1 MNRTTM
7 KITHPFTMKI
17 ASIITILMLVSYTAL
32 PVMTAYAEDGA
43 SSTSSA
49 GDGGGGGSGGSG
61 DSGAGGGSGGDG
73 GTSSGSADSGSSS
86 SDGGTGG
93 TGGTGGDSTSGTGTG
108 GDGGTGGT
116 GGDATNTAD
125 GGSSD
130 ATAGDGGT
138 GGAGGDA
145 QNGGTAGN
153 GGTGAG
159 GGDADANSQTD
170 NGSNADAD
178 ANGGT
183 GGAGGDGGDGSGA
196 STDGGDAGNG
206 AQGGDAESDANAQN
220 GGDAGADATGGDGG
234 AGGTGGDGGSAGD
247 VQPDGVGSVIETGNA
262 SGGSSSNGSSN
273 VSNVTTP
280 MGTEDDESEVEFENV
295 LGATT
300 TASSTAETGENEIE
314 DPDGAFIKTGIA
326 DSFAYLISLFNIAIT
341 NSTGSIMFLKNPIG
355 DALNFTSKFM
365 EIFGEFAKNG
375 TCSLVDCEMDDAAL
389 EIYNENVAEVTN
401 SAVTRSHTGLNGATS
416 TDGISEIDTGDA
428 SAFSGIVNIGN
439 LTIYDSRYL
448 LILMA
453 NEGDLSGDILL
464 PDGAFF
470 DKLSTGAKIGA
481 RSDIRA
487 SSTADVVNL
496 ADATTETGANGANGT
511 EESTVDTGDAHSTAS
526 TVNFVN
532 QLGAPICFVV
542 NVGGTWNGNVVQMP
556 SKFSRATTPFGDVIC
571 GAGGESRDPV
581 TGVELETEN
590 YAKIL
595 NEAIAEAVTGS
606 NYAEGLVAKVKTGD
620 ATAFA
625 QILNLVNMH
634 IIGQDWIFANFAVG
648 GNWDGD
654 LVFGV
659 KPGED
664 DVLGELI
671 EEHVTGGG
679 SRSSGG
685 GGSYSSASPN
695 ITFTK
700 EASVTQAQSP
710 AVVEYVLTVYNSGG
724 TARNVIIEDTMKGPD
739 GKVIGKQMWNLG
751 TVKADEEVK
760 IKYTIEFKGD
770 VIPGYYTNA
779 ATMTGYKNN
788 GNQVTTL
795 NASDIV
801 EVLPPGIMPGAACE
815 PVLTEYIKPWRVN
828 NPEQVKKLQSFL
840 NAYEGTN
847 LAESGAYDPA
857 TQGAVKAFQ
866 SKYAAEV
873 LTPWGINHATGNVY
887 YTTQKKVNQMACADM
902 DFSLS
907 AEQQAEIE
915 RFKNSTPAQQ
925 EEVVQQGNTGYL
937 LMPAPQMPVFFRDA
951 SQSQG
956 ASTSALLKQQFKGLA
971 SWLMFAPFVE
981 ALEL

>member
-1 MNRTTM
+1 M
-7 KITHPFTMKI
+7 KITHPFTMKV

-32 PVMTAYAEDGA
+32 PVMTAYAEDSGTSSSASGGDGGA
-43 SSTSSA
+43 GGSGGAGDTGGSGGSA
-49 GDGGGGGSGGSG
+49 GDGGAATGSS
-61 DSGAGGGSGGDG
+61 
-73 GTSSGSADSGSSS
+73 DSGSSS
-86 SDGGTGG
+86 SDGGAGGTGGSGGDSTGGAG
-93 TGGTGGDSTSGTGTG
+93 TGGTGGS
-108 GDGGTGGT
+108 GGT
-116 GGDATNTAD
+116 GGDASNTAD

-130 ATAGDGGT
+130 ASGGDGGAGGTGGGAQNGGTAGDGGT
-138 GGAGGDA
+138 G
-145 QNGGTAGN
+145 
-153 GGTGAG
+153 AG
-159 GGDADANSQTD
+159 GGSADANSQTD

-183 GGAGGDGGDGSGA
+183 GGAGGSGGDGNGA
-196 STDGGDAGNG
+196 SSDGGNAGDG
-206 AQGGDAESDANAQN
+206 SQGGDANADATAEN
-220 GGDAGADATGGDGG
+220 GGNAGADATGGDGG
-234 AGGTGGDGGSAGD
+234 TGGAGGDGGSAGD

-262 SGGSSSNGSSN
+262 SGSSSSNGSSN
-273 VSNVTTP
+273 VNTVTAP
-280 MGTEDDESEVEFENV
+280 MGTEDDETEVEFENV

-341 NSTGSIMFLKNPIG
+341 NSTGSILFLKNPIG
-355 DALNFTSKFM
+355 DALNFTAKFM

-375 TCSLVDCEMDDAAL
+375 TCTLVDCEMDDAAL
-389 EIYNENVAEVTN
+389 EIYNENIAEVTN
-401 SAVTRSHTGLNGATS
+401 SAVTRSHSGHNSATS

-428 SAFSGIVNIGN
+428 NAFSGIVNIGN

-470 DKLSTGAKIGA
+470 NQLSTGAKIGA

-487 SSTADVVNL
+487 SSTADIVNN
-496 ADATTETGANGANGT
+496 ATANTETGANGANGT
-511 EESTVDTGDAHSTAS
+511 DESTVDTGDAHSTAS

-556 SKFSRATTPFGDVIC
+556 GNFSRATTPFGEVIC

-620 ATAFA
+620 ANAFA

-671 EEHVTGGG
+671 EEHVKGG

-685 GGSYSSASPN
+685 SVSSASPN

-710 AVVEYVLTVYNSGG
+710 AVVEYVLTVFNTGG
-724 TARNVIIEDTMKGPD
+724 AARNVIIEDTMKGPD

-751 TVKADEEVK
+751 TVKPDEEVK
-760 IKYTIEFKGD
+760 IKYTVEFKGD
-770 VIPGYYTNA
+770 VTAGYYTNT
-779 ATMTGYKNN
+779 ATLTGYKNN

-795 NASDIV
+795 HASDVV
-801 EVLPPGIMPGAACE
+801 EVLPPGIVPGAACA
-815 PVLTEYIKPWRVN
+815 PVLTEYVKPWRVN
-828 NPEQVKKLQSFL
+828 NPEQVKKLQAFL
-840 NAYEGTN
+840 NAYEGTT
-847 LAESGAYDPA
+847 LTESGVYDPA
-857 TQGAVKAFQ
+857 TQGAVKQFQ
-866 SKYAAEV
+866 TKYAADV
-873 LTPWGINHATGNVY
+873 LTPWGISYATGNVY
-887 YTTQKKVNQMACADM
+887 YTTQKKVNTMACADM

-915 RFKNSTPAQQ
+915 HFKSMPSQQQ
-925 EEVVQQGNTGYL
+925 EETVQQGNTGYL
-937 LMPAPQMPVFFRDA
+937 LMPSPQMPVFFRDA
-951 SQSQG
+951 SQGG
-956 ASTSALLKQQFKGLA
+956 ASTSAFAPFRNLT
-971 SWLMFAPFVE
+971 SWLLLTPFVE
-981 ALEL
+981 ALEI